1 MTLEEQAI
9 KVLDESASDSES
21 NIVDE
26 LVKEFPGIAGAL
38 VKTINKR
45 NKTNLEIPKKERV
58 SKNKIL
64 LDITSN
70 LSKINGELIIV
81 NSRLQAQNDLL
92 RGNLAFTANSIGNL
106 EYNDTLLTSKL
117 DSVLE
122 ALKIQNEFM
131 REKEEDQKNDD
142 TEGGAEHTEDTA
154 TSFGFNDVSR
164 GKSNIVGKTFN
175 LLKALLGG
183 VIGAKLKALLGK
195 FLLVPLL
202 KKFAPGLVP
211 LLKKGGITGALRSIL
226 PKWLGGTRGAPKVK
240 QLNLFEKGA
249 DVATSKPNIL
259 QRGAQWLNK
268 QPLVKHTKDAL
279 GPHMKK
285 IGPIIQNFTKD
296 PIGGIR
302 RFMSGKAK
310 NEIAEAVSKKTTQK
324 VAQRVAGGTVSKG
337 MGAVPLVGNLWDLAS
352 AAYRFQQGDWVGGLL
367 SIGSAVP
374 VLGWGVAAV
383 DIARDAGAFGG
394 PPMERGGVIQ
404 APPILTPAEK
414 GAVIGGNG
422 TSDIGHIVNASQ
434 MILDTYG
441 ASLSGTANL
450 LNDFPTDGSTG
461 IVTINPLMGSKPVR
475 EDEVK
480 PEEKNS
486 EIKDNESKIDTSNI
500 SDTSD
505 TLESNDTDTTTV
517 GAIDSQT
524 TSDVTSGLG
533 VKDGD
538 NIAFNWGKPSDNIEQ
553 LRYRSDH
560 PEGTEQPNPF
570 KEGSTLYKNF
580 EKLRMYDKAGMTISS
595 VSGVNNIDASSVN
608 PVTQTNNISDNISVN
623 IDPTVRTKIVFVTRT
638 ISSDGSVVGGGDE
651 SQRIHVEF
659 KDNTK
664 LSRKLLFV

>member
-9 KVLDESASDSES
+9 KVLDESASDADS
-21 NIVDE
+21 NLVDQ
-26 LVKEFPGIAGAL
+26 LVEEFPSLAGSL
-38 VKTINKR
+38 VKTINRR
-45 NKTNLEIPKKERV
+45 NKTNLEVPKKERV

-92 RGNLAFTANSIGNL
+92 RGNLAFTASSIGNL
-106 EYNDTLLTSKL
+106 EYNDNLLTGKL

-142 TEGGAEHTEDTA
+142 IEGRGEHTEDTA
-154 TSFGFNDVSR
+154 TSFGFNDVSKK
-164 GKSNIVGKTFN
+164 GNNIVGNTFN
-175 LLKALLGG
+175 WLKSLLGG
-183 VIGAKLKALLGK
+183 LIGAKLKAMLGK
-195 FLLVPLL
+195 YLLVPLI
-202 KKFAPGLVP
+202 KKFAPGLLP
-211 LLKKGGITGALRSIL
+211 LLGKGGIKGALRSML
-226 PKWLGGTRGAPKVK
+226 PKWLGGTGGVPKVK

-249 DVATSKPNIL
+249 DVATSKPNML
-259 QRGAQWLNK
+259 QRGLKSLNNS
-268 QPLVKHTKDAL
+268 PLVKNTKNAL

-285 IGPIIQNFTKD
+285 IGPIIENFTKD

-310 NEIAEAVSKKTTQK
+310 NEIGEALAEKTTKK
-324 VAQRVAGGTVSKG
+324 VVQRVAGGTVSKG

-352 AAYRFQQGDWVGGLL
+352 AAYRFKQGDWVGGLL
-367 SIGSAVP
+367 SLGSAIP
-374 VLGWGVAAV
+374 VAGWGVAAI

-394 PPMERGGVIQ
+394 PPMEHGGVIQ

-414 GAVIGGNG
+414 GAVIGGSES
-422 TSDIGHIVNASQ
+422 SDIGHIVNASQ

-450 LNDFPTDGSTG
+450 LNDFPKDGSTG
-461 IVTINPLMGSKPVR
+461 IVTLNPLMGSKPVR

-486 EIKDNESKIDTSNI
+486 ETKDIESKIDTSN
-500 SDTSD
+500 TSD

-570 KEGSTLYKNF
+570 KEGSTLYRNF
-580 EKLRMYDKAGMTISS
+580 EKMRMYDKAGMTISS
-595 VSGVNNIDASSVN
+595 VRGVNNVDVSNIT

-623 IDPTVRTKIVFVTRT
+623 IDPTVKTKIVFVTKT
-638 ISSDGSVVGGGDE
+638 IPSGGNAVTGGGSGDKF
-651 SQRIHVEF
+651 HVEV
-659 KDNTK
+659 KDDDTK
-664 LSRKLLFV
+664 LSRMLLFA

>member
-1 MTLEEQAI
+1 MALEEQAI
-9 KVLDESASDSES
+9 KVLDESASDADS
-21 NIVDE
+21 NLVDQ
-26 LVKEFPGIAGAL
+26 LVEEFPALAGSL
-38 VKTINKR
+38 VKTINRR
-45 NKTNLEIPKKERV
+45 NKTNLEVPKKERV

-92 RGNLAFTANSIGNL
+92 RGNLGFTASSIGNL
-106 EYNDTLLTSKL
+106 EYNDNLLTSKL

-142 TEGGAEHTEDTA
+142 IEGGAEHTEDTA
-154 TSFGFNDVSR
+154 TSFGFNDVSK

-211 LLKKGGITGALRSIL
+211 LLKKGGIQGALRSIL
-226 PKWLGGTRGAPKVK
+226 PKWLGGTGGAPKVK

-279 GPHMKK
+279 TPHMKR
-285 IGPIIQNFTKD
+285 IEPIIKNFTKD

-302 RFMSGKAK
+302 RFFSGKAK
-310 NEIAEAVSKKTTQK
+310 NEIGEAVVEKTTKK
-324 VAQRVAGGTVSKG
+324 VVQRVAGGTVSKG

-367 SIGSAVP
+367 SLGSAVP

-414 GAVIGGNG
+414 GAVIGGSES
-422 TSDIGHIVNASQ
+422 SDIGHIVNASQ

-461 IVTINPLMGSKPVR
+461 IVTLNPLMGSKPVR

-486 EIKDNESKIDTSNI
+486 ETKDIESKIDTSN
-500 SDTSD
+500 TSD

-533 VKDGD
+533 VEDGD
-538 NIAFNWGKPSDNIEQ
+538 NIAFNWNKPSDNIEQ

-595 VSGVNNIDASSVN
+595 VSGVNNVDVSSVT

-638 ISSDGSVVGGGDE
+638 ISSDGNVVGGDE

>member
-1 MTLEEQAI
+1 MTLEDQAI
-9 KVLDESASDSES
+9 KVLDESDSDSKS
-21 NIVDE
+21 NLVDE
-26 LVKEFPGIAGAL
+26 LVKEFPTLAGSL
-38 VKTINKR
+38 VKTINRR
-45 NKTNLEIPKKERV
+45 NKTNLEVPKKERI

-92 RGNLAFTANSIGNL
+92 RGNLGFTASSIGNL
-106 EYNDTLLTSKL
+106 EYNDNLLTGKL

-131 REKEEDQKNDD
+131 RQKEEDQKNDD
-142 TEGGAEHTEDTA
+142 IEGGAEHTEDTA
-154 TSFGFNDVSR
+154 TSFGFDDVSKK
-164 GKSNIVGKTFN
+164 GNNIVGKTFN
-175 LLKALLGG
+175 WLKSLLGG
-183 VIGAKLKALLGK
+183 LIGTKLKAMLGK
-195 FLLVPLL
+195 YLLVPLV
-202 KKFAPGLVP
+202 KKFAPGLLP
-211 LLKKGGITGALRSIL
+211 LLGKGGLKGALRSML
-226 PKWLGGTRGAPKVK
+226 PKWLGGTGGAPKVK

-249 DVATSKPNIL
+249 DVATSKPNML
-259 QRGAQWLNK
+259 QRGAKWLNNT
-268 QPLVKHTKDAL
+268 PLVKNTKNFL

-302 RFMSGKAK
+302 RFMTGKAK
-310 NEIAEAVSKKTTQK
+310 NEIGEALTKKTTKK
-324 VAQRVAGGTVSKG
+324 VVQRVAGGTVSKG

-352 AAYRFQQGDWVGGLL
+352 AAYRFKQGDWVGGLL
-367 SIGSAVP
+367 SLGSAIP
-374 VLGWGVAAV
+374 VAGWGVAAI

-394 PPMERGGVIQ
+394 PPMEHGGVIQ

-414 GAVIGGNG
+414 GAVIGGSES
-422 TSDIGHIVNASQ
+422 SDIGHIVNASQ

-441 ASLSGTANL
+441 ASLGGTANL
-450 LNDFPTDGSTG
+450 LNDFPRDGSTG
-461 IVTINPLMGSKPVR
+461 IVTLNPLMGSKPVR

-570 KEGSTLYKNF
+570 KEGSTLYRNF
-580 EKLRMYDKAGMTISS
+580 EKMRMYDKAGMTISS
-595 VSGVNNIDASSVN
+595 VSGVNNVDVSSVT

-638 ISSDGSVVGGGDE
+638 ISSDGTVVGGDE

>member
-9 KVLDESASDSES
+9 KVLDESASDADS
-21 NIVDE
+21 NLVDQ
-26 LVKEFPGIAGAL
+26 LVEEFPALAGSL

-45 NKTNLEIPKKERV
+45 NKTNLEVPKKERV

-92 RGNLAFTANSIGNL
+92 RGNLAFTASSIGNL
-106 EYNDTLLTSKL
+106 EYNDNLLTGKL

-142 TEGGAEHTEDTA
+142 IEGRGEHTEDTA
-154 TSFGFNDVSR
+154 TSFGFNDVSK
-164 GKSNIVGKTFN
+164 GNTGIVGKTFN
-175 LLKALLGG
+175 FLKSLLGG
-183 VIGAKLKALLGK
+183 LIGAKLKAMLGK
-195 FLLVPLL
+195 YLLVPLI
-202 KKFAPGLVP
+202 KKFAPGLLP
-211 LLKKGGITGALRSIL
+211 LLGKGGIKGALRSML
-226 PKWLGGTRGAPKVK
+226 PKWLGGTGGVPKVK

-259 QRGAQWLNK
+259 QRGLKSLNNS
-268 QPLVKHTKDAL
+268 PLVKNTKNAL

-285 IGPIIQNFTKD
+285 IGPIIENFTKD

-310 NEIAEAVSKKTTQK
+310 NEIGEALAEKTTKK
-324 VAQRVAGGTVSKG
+324 VVQRVAGGTVSKG

-352 AAYRFQQGDWVGGLL
+352 AAYRFKQGDWVGGLL
-367 SIGSAVP
+367 SLGSAIP
-374 VLGWGVAAV
+374 VAGWGVAAI

-394 PPMERGGVIQ
+394 PPMEHGGVIQ

-414 GAVIGGNG
+414 GAVIGGSES
-422 TSDIGHIVNASQ
+422 SDIGHIVNASQ

-450 LNDFPTDGSTG
+450 LNDFPKDGSTG
-461 IVTINPLMGSKPVR
+461 IVTLNPLMGSKPVR

-486 EIKDNESKIDTSNI
+486 ETKDIESKIDTSN
-500 SDTSD
+500 TSD

-570 KEGSTLYKNF
+570 KEGSTLYRNF
-580 EKLRMYDKAGMTISS
+580 EKMRMYDKAGMTISS
-595 VSGVNNIDASSVN
+595 VSGVNNVDVSSVT

-623 IDPTVRTKIVFVTRT
+623 IDPTVRTKIVYVTRT
-638 ISSDGSVVGGGDE
+638 VSSGGNAVVGGGGGDTFVLE
-651 SQRIHVEF
+651 E
-659 KDNTK
+659 KENTK
-664 LSRKLLFV
+664 LSRKLLFA